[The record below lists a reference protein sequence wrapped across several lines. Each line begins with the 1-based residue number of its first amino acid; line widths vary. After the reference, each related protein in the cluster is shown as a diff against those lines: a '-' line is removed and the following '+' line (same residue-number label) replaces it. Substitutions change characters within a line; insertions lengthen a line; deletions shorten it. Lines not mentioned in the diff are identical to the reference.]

1 MQEYEYSKLR
11 GKIKECFSQQSEL
24 AQQLG
29 ISDTSLSNKLNN
41 KTAFDQDEIYKIIN
55 MFDLNA
61 EEALAYFFTLKVDKI
76 STKQTK

>member
-11 GKIKECFSQQSEL
+11 GKIKECFSQQSEF
-24 AQQLG
+24 AQKLG

-41 KTAFDQDEIYKIIN
+41 KTAFDQDEIYKIIS

-61 EEALAYFFTLKVDKI
+61 DEALAYFFTPKVDKI
-76 STKQTK
+76 STKTN